1 MMQPESA
8 EPIDRIV
15 PEKNPETE
23 NEALETEEN
32 IDTLSE
38 ALTQAKIQAEEN
50 LTGWQR
56 AKADLINYKRRSEQ
70 EKSEIV
76 KFANSNLMLALLPVL
91 DDFER
96 AFNSMP
102 AELEDA
108 AWVEG
113 VKLIEQKLISTLKA
127 QGLSSIEAQGKPFN
141 PKLHEAVM
149 CCPGKE
155 NIVANEIIKGYKL
168 HDKLLRPTAVA
179 VGGGED
185 VEVAAENKE
194 D

>member
-15 PEKNPETE
+15 PEKSPETE
-23 NEALETEEN
+23 NEAPKTEEN

-38 ALTQAKIQAEEN
+38 ALTQAKNQAEEN

-102 AELEDA
+102 VELEDA

-127 QGLSSIEAQGKPFN
+127 QGLSSIEAQGKPFD

-149 CCPGKE
+149 CCPGEE